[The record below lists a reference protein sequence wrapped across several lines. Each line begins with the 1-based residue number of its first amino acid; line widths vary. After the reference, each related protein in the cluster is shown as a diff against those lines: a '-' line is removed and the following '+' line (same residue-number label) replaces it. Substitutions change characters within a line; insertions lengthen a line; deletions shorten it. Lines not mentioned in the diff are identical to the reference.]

1 MRRVAP
7 NYAFLAAAGFA
18 LVAFAA
24 SLTTIVE
31 TGIKADV
38 RASVVVDTYKAWHHK
53 HVNVRRPTTVH
64 AYNVTNLKAVLGAGA
79 KPQLAKVDAALT
91 RAEEGSDL
99 KWLDG
104 GDAYE
109 FTRRSTY
116 VARDAAEEAR
126 LDNTEV
132 VGLNPAYL
140 ATIAAYGSEGA
151 MLQNLSHV
159 AVNKVAEVL
168 DAFITTQRLASVSTY
183 APISS
188 GSRALL
194 IVP

>member
-31 TGIKADV
+31 IGIKADV
-38 RASVVVDTYKAWHHK
+38 RASVVVDTYKAWRVK
-53 HVNVRRPTTVH
+53 HTGIRRPTTVH
-64 AYNVTNLKAVLGAGA
+64 AWNTTNLNAVLDGGA
-79 KPQLAKVDAALT
+79 KPQLAKVDVALT
-91 RAEEGSDL
+91 HVEEGSDL

-126 LDNTEV
+126 LDTE
-132 VGLNPAYL
+132 
-140 ATIAAYGSEGA
+140 
-151 MLQNLSHV
+151 
-159 AVNKVAEVL
+159 AVSYTHLTLPTKA
-168 DAFITTQRLASVSTY
+168 
-183 APISS
+183 
-188 GSRALL
+188 
-194 IVP
+194 